1 MLLTLK
7 LTMEDVLLNTFITTN
22 LIASGSRTSYWST
35 LLLKATISRDLFVL
49 CANKKV
55 RNISN

>member
-22 LIASGSRTSYWST
+22 LIVSGSRTSYWST
-35 LLLKATISRDLFVL
+35 SLLKATTSRDLFVL